1 MAEPALF
8 ADRREVRTG
17 QVLEPQSFEALRELT
32 RHGYTPDADADAAT
46 GGLILRHE
54 HAPDLVLRPDGTI
67 TVPAGQ
73 AVKQPV
79 APGAPMKR
87 GISWR
92 RTFLVLFLA
101 AIVWV
106 VSIMIAVGI
115 FEG

>member
-32 RHGYTPDADADAAT
+32 RHGYTPDAHADAAT

-54 HAPDLVLRPDGTI
+54 QAPDLVLRPDGTI
-67 TVPAGQ
+67 VVPAGQ
-73 AVKQPV
+73 AVKRPA
-79 APGAPMKR
+79 APAPKKR

-101 AIVWV
+101 GIVWF
-106 VSIMIAVGI
+106 VSILLAMGI